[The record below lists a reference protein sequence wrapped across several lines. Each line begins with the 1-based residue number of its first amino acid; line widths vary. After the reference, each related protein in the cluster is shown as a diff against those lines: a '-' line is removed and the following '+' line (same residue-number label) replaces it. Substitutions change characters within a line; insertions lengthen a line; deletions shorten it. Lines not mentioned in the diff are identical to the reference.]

1 MLCAGMSSRPVYGAE
16 AYGEGKPVG
25 RDLRQWFTVVARL
38 APGPTPEAA
47 RERNPPQYEPEQ
59 YGLIALAPGT
69 P

>member
-1 MLCAGMSSRPVYGAE
+1 MSSRPVFGAE
-16 AYGEGKPVG
+16 AYGEGNPSAATYG
-25 RDLRQWFTVVARL
+25 GSLRQWFTVVARL